1 MSISIKTDLLKIPLI
16 LLFFTLLTA
25 IDANAKKWSK
35 AEPEPDT
42 VAVLSLDELYKQ
54 ILENHPVAKQAQ
66 LLSENAKQQLRLSRG
81 YFDPKI
87 KSTYDTKEFHE
98 TEYYSLWK
106 TELKIPVWLGGIDLK
121 AGYEK
126 NTGYYLN
133 PEHNTDDG
141 RGLPYAGISVPIGK
155 GLFIDERRASV
166 RQAAIFE
173 DISEAEKVKML
184 NKLILQ
190 VAKDYWNWYF
200 YYHQYETLERG
211 FEIAEYFF
219 KSVKIRVEQGDMAPI
234 DSVEAKITMQQRQMD
249 LNNANVQL
257 KNARLMLSNHIWGPD
272 SEPLE
277 LSESINPV
285 NLPWEYDD
293 PQTLQELMDFAMENH
308 PELLKIRFKNEQLL
322 VDRRLAREMLK
333 PELNLNYNF
342 LKDTESKFDYSY
354 LSENYKLGISFE
366 MPIFLRK
373 ERAKVQQ
380 VNIKIDQNQLESK
393 QKEREI
399 INELNAKYNELV
411 NLNEQLDLQ
420 EDMVDNYVK
429 MVRGERQKFRV
440 GESSVFYVNVRENK
454 LIEAE
459 VKLFKMRYEFA
470 KSIAELRWAAGQGI

>member
-184 NKLILQ
+184 NKLIL
-190 VAKDYWNWYF
+190 
-200 YYHQYETLERG
+200 
-211 FEIAEYFF
+211 
-219 KSVKIRVEQGDMAPI
+219 GDFDNRAGVRI
-234 DSVEAKITMQQRQMD
+234 LISRSCQ
-249 LNNANVQL
+249 
-257 KNARLMLSNHIWGPD
+257 
-272 SEPLE
+272 
-277 LSESINPV
+277 
-285 NLPWEYDD
+285 NLP
-293 PQTLQELMDFAMENH
+293 
-308 PELLKIRFKNEQLL
+308 
-322 VDRRLAREMLK
+322 
-333 PELNLNYNF
+333 
-342 LKDTESKFDYSY
+342 
-354 LSENYKLGISFE
+354 
-366 MPIFLRK
+366 
-373 ERAKVQQ
+373 
-380 VNIKIDQNQLESK
+380 
-393 QKEREI
+393 
-399 INELNAKYNELV
+399 
-411 NLNEQLDLQ
+411 
-420 EDMVDNYVK
+420 
-429 MVRGERQKFRV
+429 
-440 GESSVFYVNVRENK
+440 
-454 LIEAE
+454 
-459 VKLFKMRYEFA
+459 
-470 KSIAELRWAAGQGI
+470 